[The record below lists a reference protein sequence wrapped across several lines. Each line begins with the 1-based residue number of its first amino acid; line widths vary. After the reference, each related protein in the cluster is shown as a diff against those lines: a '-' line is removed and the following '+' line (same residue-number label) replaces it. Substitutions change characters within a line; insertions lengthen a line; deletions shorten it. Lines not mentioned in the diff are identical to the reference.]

1 MARRNKFWGK
11 KFFDNT
17 VDALIPE
24 LWAQESLV
32 VLEEVMVMGNL
43 VHRDFS
49 NEVANFGDTVHTRR
63 PGEFEAKRK
72 WHTDDVTVQ
81 DVTSTD
87 VEVKLNQHIHVSFL
101 IRDGEETLSMKDL
114 VATYLRPA
122 LVANARFMDQVLQGQ
137 YYNFLMNTAGKRG
150 NFASNVKDYIIDTRE
165 VLNDNLVP
173 MSGRNFVLGTRT
185 EADILKPEWFVS
197 ADKVGDNGTALREAS
212 IGRKFGM
219 DFLMSQNT
227 PSVTGTFTTTAGAV
241 NNAAG
246 YDKGTTVLV
255 VDGITGIWTT
265 GSWIEIDGLPYQ
277 ITAHTE
283 SSGNTINITLKWG
296 LRRAVADNAV
306 LTRYTP
312 GAVNNASGYAAN
324 WYKEITYDGFAGAKP
339 KVGQTV
345 SFGTDTTNTY
355 SVVQTNGSTTVV
367 LDRPLVVGVADDAA
381 LNICSP
387 GEFNLCFQR
396 NAIALVSRRMAEPKK
411 GAGALSGSAA
421 YNGLGVRVTISYV
434 GMKQGHLVTVDG
446 LFGVALL
453 DSDLGAVLVA

>member
-1 MARRNKFWGK
+1 MAKRNKFWGK
-11 KFFDNT
+11 KFYDNN

-49 NEVANFGDTVHTRR
+49 NDIAQFGQTVHTRR
-63 PGEFEAKRK
+63 PGQFEAKRK
-72 WHTDDVTVQ
+72 WHNDDVTVQ

-101 IRDGEETLSMKDL
+101 IRDGEETLAFKDL
-114 VATYLRPA
+114 VNTYLRPA

-150 NFASNVKDYIIDTRE
+150 NFSANVKDYVLDTRQ
-165 VLNDNLVP
+165 VLNENLAP
-173 MSGRNFVLGTRT
+173 MEGRNFVLGTKT
-185 EADILKPEWFVS
+185 EADMLKPEWFTS
-197 ADKVGDNGTALREAS
+197 ADKVGDNGTALRTAS
-212 IGRKFGM
+212 LGTKFGM
-219 DFLMSQNT
+219 NFFMSQNT
-227 PSVTGTFTTTAGAV
+227 PSVTGTFTSIAGAI
-241 NNAAG
+241 NAAGG

-255 VDGITGIWTT
+255 VDGITGAWTT
-265 GSWIEIDGLPYQ
+265 GSWVEIDGLPYE

-283 SSGNTINITLKWG
+283 GSGNTTGLTLKWG

-306 LTRYTP
+306 VTRYTP
-312 GAVNNASGYAAN
+312 GAVNNAAGYAAD
-324 WYKEITYDGFAGAKP
+324 WYKEIIYDGFAGAKP

-355 SVVQTNGSTTVV
+355 SVVQTNGSTTIV
-367 LDRPLVVGVADDAA
+367 LDQPLKVGIADNDA
-381 LNICSP
+381 LNIAPP
-387 GEFNLCFQR
+387 GEFNLCFQK

-411 GAGALSGSAA
+411 GAGALSGSAS
-421 YNGLGVRVTISYV
+421 YNGLGVRVTISYQ